1 MGNESEVQ
9 SRPPLVERLAGAPI
23 SWGICEVPGWG
34 KQLGVERVLGEM
46 HSLGLKATE
55 LGAAGWLPPDPDAIN
70 EALGRHEL
78 AAMAAFVPL
87 VLQDAA
93 QFDAQMDSAE
103 QNAAL
108 LEAVGASCFVTALV
122 NDPNDWQRPSMTA
135 AEWKQLYRGLAA
147 VDEIAA
153 AHGLTQVLHPHAN
166 TLVEQ
171 ADEIELVLANT
182 EVQFCLDTGH
192 LTLGHADP
200 VAFARAHADRV
211 GLVHL
216 KDVRL
221 AVAERWRSGELTLM
235 QAVQAGMFACLGQGD
250 VDIQRVVTDLEA
262 TGYDGWYVF
271 EQDVA
276 ITGAEPASG
285 EGPYDDVKASVAFMR
300 ELAASARS

>member
-1 MGNESEVQ
+1 MD
-9 SRPPLVERLAGAPI
+9 RLAGAPI

-34 KQLGVERVLGEM
+34 KQLGVDRVLGEM
-46 HSLGLKATE
+46 RSLGLKATE
-55 LGAAGWLPPDPDAIN
+55 LGAAGWLPSDADAIN
-70 EALGRHEL
+70 KILGHHEL

-87 VLQDAA
+87 VLHDAT
-93 QFDAQMDSAE
+93 QFESQMEGAE

-122 NDPNDWQRPSMTA
+122 SDPNDWQRPSMTPA
-135 AEWKQLYRGLAA
+135 DWEQVYRGLDQVDVIA
-147 VDEIAA
+147 V
-153 AHGLTQVLHPHAN
+153 AHGLTQVVHPHAN

-200 VAFARAHADRV
+200 VAFAREHADRV

-235 QAVQAGMFACLGQGD
+235 EAVQAGMFACLGQGD
-250 VDIQRVVTDLEA
+250 VAIHRVVSDLED
-262 TGYDGWYVF
+262 TGYHGWYVF

-276 ITGAEPASG
+276 ITGVEPPPG
-285 EGPYDDVKASVAFMR
+285 EGPFDDVKASVAFMR
-300 ELAASARS
+300 DLATHTSS